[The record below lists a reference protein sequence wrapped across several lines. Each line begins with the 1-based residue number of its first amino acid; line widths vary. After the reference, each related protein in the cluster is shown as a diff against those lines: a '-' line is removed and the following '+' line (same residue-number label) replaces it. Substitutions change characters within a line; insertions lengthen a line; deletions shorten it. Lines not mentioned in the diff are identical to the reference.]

1 MWTPLGFLRP
11 DKSRV
16 IVRLEPQSGSGLPSL
31 FPGRLDW
38 ILSSPEKVMATSSK
52 EEEEEEEEGGVK
64 ALQCPVKP
72 AALQR
77 LNRIIDD

>member
-1 MWTPLGFLRP
+1 MWTPLRFLRP

-16 IVRLEPQSGSGLPSL
+16 IVRLEPQPGSGLPSQ
-31 FPGRLDW
+31 FPGKLDW
-38 ILSSPEKVMATSSK
+38 ILSSAEKVMAASSK
-52 EEEEEEEEGGVK
+52 EEEEEEGGVK
-64 ALQCPVKP
+64 APQWPIKP